1 MYKFLEN
8 VVNLE
13 SSLMQNVIE
22 FEGVDQE
29 MANMY
34 AQDRNDVIEAKSLY
48 FADKA
53 EEFRTHIDR
62 LDTSIREGIV
72 IAFAQDLGEKWVL
85 NNLGYEVRV

>member
-8 VVNLE
+8 VVALE
-13 SSLMQNVIE
+13 SSLMQDVIVN
-22 FEGVDQE
+22 EGVDQG

-53 EEFRTHIDR
+53 NEFRTHIDR
-62 LDTSIREGIV
+62 LDTSIREAIV
-72 IAFAQDLGEKWVL
+72 IAFAQDLGNEWVL
-85 NNLGYEVRV
+85 KNLGYEVYA

>member
-22 FEGVDQE
+22 LEGVDQE

-53 EEFRTHIDR
+53 NEFRTHIDR

-72 IAFAQDLGEKWVL
+72 IAFAKDLGEKWVL

>member
-53 EEFRTHIDR
+53 NEFRTHIDR

-72 IAFAQDLGEKWVL
+72 IAFAKDLGEKWVL

>member
-53 EEFRTHIDR
+53 NEFRTHIDR

>member
-13 SSLMQNVIE
+13 SSLMQDVIAH
-22 FEGVDQE
+22 EGVDQE
-29 MANMY
+29 MANFY

-48 FADKA
+48 FAGKA
-53 EEFRTHIDR
+53 DEFRTHIDR
-62 LDTSIREGIV
+62 LDTFIRESIV
-72 IAFAQDLGEKWVL
+72 IAFAKDLGNDWVL

>member
-53 EEFRTHIDR
+53 NEFRTHIDR

-72 IAFAQDLGEKWVL
+72 IAFAQDLGEEWVL

>member
-53 EEFRTHIDR
+53 NEFRTHIDR

-72 IAFAQDLGEKWVL
+72 IAFAQDLGEDWVL

>member
-53 EEFRTHIDR
+53 NEFRTHIDR

-72 IAFAQDLGEKWVL
+72 IAFAQDLGEEWVL
-85 NNLGYEVRV
+85 NNLGYEVYA

>member
-13 SSLMQNVIE
+13 SSLMQKVIE

-53 EEFRTHIDR
+53 NEFRTHIDR

-72 IAFAQDLGEKWVL
+72 IAFAKDLGEKWVL